1 MLPGSRRCNTGTL
14 TMMRSEQTAPCPAE
28 ALALS
33 DNQWDT
39 RPEFVS
45 GESEALDTLVGHFRQ
60 GGKNWPPFVLTRLSR
75 LLTIA

>member
-1 MLPGSRRCNTGTL
+1 
-14 TMMRSEQTAPCPAE
+14 MMRSEQTAPCPAE

-39 RPEFVS
+39 RPEFIS

-60 GGKNWPPFVLTRLSR
+60 GGKTGRLSY
-75 LLTIA
+75 